1 MLRLTPV
8 AALLTLATLTSAY
21 AQDDVAAFYKGRQM
35 TMLVGSGAG
44 GTYDVSARILAR
56 HIVRHIPG
64 NPTIV
69 VQNQPGAG
77 GLTVA
82 NQMFNAAPRDGSMIA
97 LVNNGVPTSPF
108 LTPDQAKFDPVKL
121 SWLGATNRETQIVV
135 VWHTA
140 PVTTMD
146 DLFKKEVIVGGV
158 APGTATVDYP
168 LVANSILGTKFKIV
182 SGYAGTPA
190 VNLAMER
197 GEIQGDAGRGWVTA
211 KAQDIQLIRDK
222 KFRIIAQYGARKAAD
237 LPDTPLMPA
246 GKTEADQQAL
256 TLLYSRQEY
265 GRPFFAPP
273 GVPPARLAAL
283 RAAFD
288 ATLKDPEFLADAKK
302 ALWETE
308 LVTGP
313 ELDALTKRLATTPP
327 AVAARLRQALA
338 SAGVTKK

>member
-1 MLRLTPV
+1 M
-8 AALLTLATLTSAY
+8 
-21 AQDDVAAFYKGRQM
+21 
-35 TMLVGSGAG
+35 
-44 GTYDVSARILAR
+44 I
-56 HIVRHIPG
+56 
-64 NPTIV
+64 

-82 NQMFNAAPRDGSMIA
+82 NHMFNAAPRDGSVIA

-108 LTPDQAKFDPVKL
+108 LTPDKVKFDPTKL
-121 SWLGATNRETQIVV
+121 SWVGATNRETQIVV

-140 PVTTMD
+140 PVTTME

-168 LVANSILGTKFKIV
+168 LVANAILGTKFKIV
-182 SGYAGTPA
+182 SGYKGTPA
-190 VNLAMER
+190 VNLAMQR

-211 KAQDIQLIRDK
+211 KAQDIQLIREK

-237 LPDTPLMPA
+237 LPDVPLMPM
-246 GKTEADQQAL
+246 GKTEADRQAL

-283 RAAFD
+283 RAAFE
-288 ATLKDPEFLADAKK
+288 ATMKDPAFLTEAKK

-308 LVTGP
+308 LVTGAQL
-313 ELDALTKRLATTPP
+313 EAVSKRLAATPP
-327 AVAARLRQALA
+327 AVAARLRQSLA
-338 SAGVTKK
+338 GTGVAK

>member
-1 MLRLTPV
+1 MARLSSA
-8 AALLTLATLTSAY
+8 AALITLATLSSAH
-21 AQDDVAAFYKGRQM
+21 AQEDVAAFYKGRQM

-64 NPTIV
+64 NPTMV

-82 NQMFNAAPRDGSMIA
+82 NQMFNTAPQDGSVIA

-108 LTPDQAKFDPVKL
+108 LTPEPVRFDPVKL

-140 PVTTMD
+140 PITTMD
-146 DLFKKEVIVGGV
+146 ELFSKEVVVGGV

-168 LVANSILGTKFKIV
+168 VITNSILGTKFKIV

-197 GEIQGDAGRGWVTA
+197 GELQGDAARGWVTA
-211 KAQDIQLIRDK
+211 KAQDIQFIRDK

-237 LPDTPLMPA
+237 LPDVPLMPD
-246 GKTEADQQAL
+246 GKTEADKQAL
-256 TLLYSRQEY
+256 ALLYSRQEY

-273 GVPPARLAAL
+273 NVPPARLAAL

-288 ATLKDPEFLADAKK
+288 ATVKDPEFLTDAKT

-308 LVTGP
+308 LVTAA
-313 ELDALTKRLATTPP
+313 ELDALTKRLAATPP
-327 AVAARLRQALA
+327 EVAARLRQAL
-338 SAGVTKK
+338 SGSGVVK